1 MRASVELTVDESFR
15 ELVSDERYPCL
26 AATGTARRG
35 DYRLRVYQSLGSAEA
50 SNALADDLAAFTRE
64 AQAQDGA
71 GRLRAFVAVFT
82 GDIPPTEEAFE
93 QGLWSQLQQLN
104 DRDPAKAWDQTVSAD
119 PDDPRFAFSFDGTAL
134 FVIGLHP
141 GSSRLAR
148 RFDWPALVFNP
159 HAQFERLRRDG
170 LFERL
175 RDRIRA
181 RDIALQGSL
190 NPNLA
195 DFGARTEARQ
205 YSGRETTDAAWQ
217 CPFHQR
223 HR

>member
-1 MRASVELTVDESFR
+1 MRASLKQRVDESFR
-15 ELVSDERYPCL
+15 ALVGDERYPCL

-35 DYRLRVYQSLGSAEA
+35 DYRLHVYASLGSAEA
-50 SNALADDLAAFTRE
+50 SDALAEDLAAFTRE
-64 AQAQDGA
+64 AHAQRGA
-71 GRLRAFVAVFT
+71 RPLTAFVAVFT
-82 GDIPPTEEAFE
+82 GEVPPTEQVFE
-93 QGLWSQLQQLN
+93 RGLWLQLQQLHE
-104 DRDPAKAWDQTVSAD
+104 RDPATAWDPTVAAD
-119 PDDPRFAFSFDGTAL
+119 PDDPRFAFSFDRTAL

-141 GSSRLAR
+141 RSSRLAR

-170 LFERL
+170 LLERL

-195 DFGARTEARQ
+195 DFGDRTEARQ
-205 YSGRETTDAAWQ
+205 YSGRDTTDAAWQ

>member
-1 MRASVELTVDESFR
+1 M
-15 ELVSDERYPCL
+15 
-26 AATGTARRG
+26 
-35 DYRLRVYQSLGSAEA
+35 
-50 SNALADDLAAFTRE
+50 
-64 AQAQDGA
+64 
-71 GRLRAFVAVFT
+71 
-82 GDIPPTEEAFE
+82 
-93 QGLWSQLQQLN
+93 N

-159 HAQFERLRRDG
+159 HAQFDRLRRDG
-170 LFERL
+170 LYERL

-181 RDIALQGSL
+181 RDIALQGNL

-205 YSGRETTDAAWQ
+205 YSGRDTTDAVWQ
-217 CPFHQR
+217 CPFHRR